1 MVAVNYVERAERIL
15 DAAADLVLRW
25 GYRRVTI
32 EEVARHA
39 GIGKGTVYLHFST
52 RAALFMGVLVRESLG
67 LVDEL
72 VAAMRA
78 DPAAILPAEQAR
90 VTYLAVLGRPLL
102 RAMFAR
108 DVEVLGEL
116 AAEAAGQPLRALKSD
131 VADELFG
138 LLRERGLMR
147 TDLDAGT
154 QRHLLNA
161 VQLGFYLYLPAAA
174 PPVSPEL
181 AAGALAHVIRH
192 AVQPPGPPDTG
203 ALAELAPRV
212 IARYERL
219 RRDMAGRA

>member
-1 MVAVNYVERAERIL
+1 MAAVNYVQRAERIL

-161 VQLGFYLYLPAAA
+161 VQLGFYLYPPAAA
-174 PPVSPEL
+174 PAVSPEL
-181 AAGALAHVIRH
+181 AADALAHVIRH

-203 ALAELAPRV
+203 ELAELAPRV

>member
-1 MVAVNYVERAERIL
+1 MAAVNYVERAERIL

-72 VAAMRA
+72 VTAMRA

-116 AAEAAGQPLRALKSD
+116 AAEAAGQPLHALKID

-161 VQLGFYLYLPAAA
+161 VQLGFYLYPPAAA
-174 PPVSPEL
+174 PSMSPEL
-181 AAGALAHVIRH
+181 AADALAHVIRH
-192 AVQPPGPPDTG
+192 AVQPPGIPDAGT
-203 ALAELAPRV
+203 LAELAPQV